1 MSYVSLKGFLNGA
14 SYQKRGRP
22 IDVSGERARELLRLG
37 LIGASAGK
45 AAPTPENKMNPAPE
59 NKEGGPGAPAQ
70 SVDYAGLLGKNA
82 PEVVDAVS
90 AIADPEALRGLLAA
104 EEAGKAGKARK
115 SVIEAIQAGVAA
127 RSA

>member
-14 SYQKRGRP
+14 DYQKRGRP

-45 AAPTPENKMNPAPE
+45 AAPTPDNKMTPAPE
-59 NKEGGPGAPAQ
+59 NKEGGPAAPAQ
-70 SVDYAGLLGKNA
+70 AVDYAGLLGKNA

-104 EEAGKAGKARK
+104 EEAGKARK